1 MIYAMSSSEIIV
13 LISILLSQY
22 QLLTVLH
29 LPLSLYIPLTGT
41 VTGIIIHYLKLRSQ
55 GKALVLVL
63 SRDLAIDVCGTI
75 VPTILA
81 LVPVLVVPS
90 PKPAQIICLVTLSIS
105 IAAITSLS
113 TTSRML
119 VNVIRFVLIFT
130 CLSAPFVDSL
140 TMLTWIPLI
149 SILGII
155 VGADLIPYLLILK
168 RNDVENRQGIFIIGG
183 AGLLDAITLSYLMSR
198 GITGLIY
205 TVLSRL

>member
-55 GKALVLVL
+55 GKALILVL

-168 RNDVENRQGIFIIGG
+168 RNDVENRQGIFVIGG